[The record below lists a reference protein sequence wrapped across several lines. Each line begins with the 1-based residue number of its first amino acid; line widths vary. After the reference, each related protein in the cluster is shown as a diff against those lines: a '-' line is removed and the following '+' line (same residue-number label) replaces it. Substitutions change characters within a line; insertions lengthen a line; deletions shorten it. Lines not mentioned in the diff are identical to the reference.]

1 MVASSGDAR
10 NVFQSRPIFNENFAA
25 KSTGLDPGK
34 VKTACVSHEPEETLA
49 LSWTGMAA
57 PFELAPP
64 SKKYSDASPTFASM
78 LPEELLSSDM
88 SILPCARMSSFFH
101 TSLNRPRHRA

>member
-1 MVASSGDAR
+1 GDAR
-10 NVFQSRPIFNENFAA
+10 NVFQSWPIFNENFAT

-34 VKTACVSHEPEETLA
+34 VKTACVSHEPEEILV

-78 LPEELLSSDM
+78 LPEDLLSCGM
-88 SILPCARMSSFFH
+88 SILPCSGLNH
-101 TSLNRPRHRA
+101 SLRTVA